1 MKNFVLLFFLFFTNI
16 ICLKSQNIN
25 VDSIIIAVQNK
36 LLSTEQI
43 NYTCNYSSFNI
54 GSTDTDRH
62 IIKSKIRKVE
72 INNKTEN
79 LKVITSFYPN
89 NPNFEVKAYYDVGFG
104 FYYLIKKDKKEVTF
118 YKMEGNGRGVMGYF
132 HSALK
137 YIIDSA
143 FLKQFK
149 SNISIQKFIGI
160 DTFNNFQ
167 CYVIESRIADMLNF
181 TNFST
186 KFYINTKDLM
196 FVRILNSYIANS
208 EPVFFDFKI
217 TKYNFNKDSI
227 NDFFKLP
234 DLKNY
239 TIKYDTTEAPIK
251 DYILLNKNIED
262 IEGVSI
268 KTLKAEK
275 IIFKNKITL
284 IDFWYMGCYGCM
296 LSYPVIDSLNSFFQ
310 TNKNVQIISLNG
322 IDTSARLTSRRQ
334 RYLIDNKML
343 NKSYTITRKT
353 FDSFKE
359 NAMPFFL
366 IIDEKG
372 IIRYQSVGYHIDL
385 YEELK
390 NKILNLT
397 KQ

>member
-1 MKNFVLLFFLFFTNI
+1 MKNNVLLFFLFFTNI

-25 VDSIIIAVQNK
+25 VDSIIIALQNK

-54 GSTDTDRH
+54 GSTDTGRY
-62 IIKSKIRKVE
+62 IIKSKIQKVK

-79 LKVITSFYPN
+79 LKVITSYYPN
-89 NPNFEVKAYYDVGFG
+89 PNLEVKSYYDVGFG
-104 FYYLIKKDKKEVTF
+104 FYYVFEKEKKVVNF
-118 YKMEGNGRGVMGYF
+118 YKMEDKGTGVIGYF
-132 HSALK
+132 HSGLN
-137 YIIDSA
+137 YLIDSN
-143 FLKQFK
+143 LVKNLK
-149 SNISIQKFIGI
+149 SNISIHKFLGI
-160 DTFNNFQ
+160 DTFNNLQ
-167 CYVIESRIADMLNF
+167 CYLIEQRTGDMLNF
-181 TNFST
+181 TNYKT
-186 KFYINTKDLM
+186 KFYINIKDLM
-196 FVRILNSYIANS
+196 VVRIIKSYTVNS

-217 TKYNFNKDSI
+217 TDYNFNKDSI
-227 NDFFKLP
+227 KDFFKLP

-262 IEGVSI
+262 IQGIDI
-268 KTLKAEK
+268 KTLKVEK
-275 IIFKNKITL
+275 IMFKNKITL
-284 IDFWYMGCYGCM
+284 IDFWYMACHGCM
-296 LSYPVIDSLNSFFQ
+296 LSYPVIDSINSFFQ

-322 IDTSARLTSRRQ
+322 IDTSTRLNNRKQ
-334 RYLIDNKML
+334 RYLLDNKMIDRCYAI
-343 NKSYTITRKT
+343 NRKT

-366 IIDEKG
+366 IIDEQG